1 VIYEFI
7 KQIGKPLLGFSLLV
21 LIVQQLDIS
30 RLADLLRGINWWWF
44 VVGFLSLIVSNLL
57 SAYRWSKIAAAF
69 GIEIPLASAIKL
81 YAQGITANTLLP
93 GGIVGGDV
101 WRTLG
106 LVNRGATKVSA
117 ALSVFF
123 DRLSGV
129 WVLGICSLVAFIP
142 LVIIG
147 TVSAQSTT
155 LEIKLYIA
163 ALFLLALVP
172 VLLFLS
178 RKTKVQVLVKTFG
191 VSLIVQLF
199 ALIAFWACFKSLGEA
214 LLVAPFVAVCAGIFI
229 AAVIPAAIGGF
240 GARELAAVVF
250 MEPLGISAEVSFAAS
265 VLYGLMATLQG
276 LMSFYWWLR
285 R

>member
-1 VIYEFI
+1 MIYEFI

-44 VVGFLSLIVSNLL
+44 AVGFLSLIVSNLL
-57 SAYRWSKIAAAF
+57 SAYRWSKIAAAI
-69 GIEIPLASAIKL
+69 GIEIPLARAIKL

-106 LVNRGATKVSA
+106 LVNRGATKASA

-129 WVLGICSLVAFIP
+129 WVLGVCSLVAFIP

-155 LEIKLYIA
+155 LEIKFYIA

-199 ALIAFWACFKSLGEA
+199 ALIAFWACFKSLGET

-250 MEPLGISAEVSFAAS
+250 MEPLGISEEVSFAAS